1 MLYFIKPGDDAGTPL
16 RALERGLSQTEMD
29 TLIRCTPQMI
39 GEPVMVLDYSYDAFT
54 PMDSRAHV
62 LALRTDG
69 KVHVVEFRCGI
80 ADNTEL
86 KCIEYAANL
95 AGAGLQDLAAI
106 YAGGAVAGPE
116 GMAPEDAQNLVVK
129 HLEGPHIDEDPRIVL
144 LAREFRA
151 ELVSAVRWLVKR
163 GVDIACV
170 RFQAYDLGG
179 TWLVDAQPGERGAM
193 PPVAVA
199 MPVASAAS
207 PASAVST
214 EQQALEAGRSALLE
228 SVEATLRENPLE
240 LQMTVCPDALVFATS
255 HETIAFDV
263 RVRRYPEGLVELSLS
278 FTEDNIDANR
288 VLANLILS
296 QRERIEQELG
306 EVLQVKDPWYRS
318 WVKLSVY
325 RNCDVDDPEF
335 AGEVVET
342 MTRFVHVL
350 LPRLEKAVARVNK
363 AGA

>member
-1 MLYFIKPGDDAGTPL
+1 MLYFIRPGDEAGMPL
-16 RALERGLSQTEMD
+16 QALERGLSQAEMD
-29 TLIRCTPQMI
+29 TLIKCVPQMI

-54 PMDSRAHV
+54 PTDSRAHV

-69 KVHVVEFRCGI
+69 KVHVVEFRCGV

-106 YAGGAVAGPE
+106 YAGGAMSG
-116 GMAPEDAQNLVVK
+116 GKMAAEDAQNLVVK

-144 LAREFRA
+144 LAREFRP
-151 ELVSAVRWLVKR
+151 ELLSAVGWLGKQ
-163 GVDIACV
+163 GVDINCV

-179 TWLVDAQPGERGAM
+179 TWLVDTQAGESGAQPSL
-193 PPVAVA
+193 PVATA
-199 MPVASAAS
+199 EAGAKSAAAAATMEQEALDTGRS
-207 PASAVST
+207 PL
-214 EQQALEAGRSALLE
+214 LEA
-228 SVEATLRENPLE
+228 VEAMLRESPLE

-255 HETIAFDV
+255 QDTVSFDL
-263 RVRRYPEGLVELSLS
+263 RVRRHPESLVELSLS

-288 VLANLILS
+288 TLANLVLS

-306 EVLQVKDPWYRS
+306 EVLQVKDPWYQS
-318 WVKLSVY
+318 WVKVSLY
-325 RNCDVDDPEF
+325 RNYDVDDPGY
-335 AGEVVET
+335 AGEVVEA

-350 LPRLEKAVARVNK
+350 LPRLARAARVHK